1 VIANTQIMRSRSGAK
16 TIHQQLDFDRISDAL
31 EQNPK
36 LPEVATKAPPVGRA
50 APCQSDDWL
59 GAQNFQIKI
68 QSLVYSKSPT
78 RRFFGDA

>member
-1 VIANTQIMRSRSGAK
+1 VVQRL
-16 TIHQQLDFDRISDAL
+16 IHQQLDFDRISEAL

-59 GAQNFQIKI
+59 GVQNCQIKI
-68 QSLVYSKSPT
+68 QSLGY
-78 RRFFGDA
+78 